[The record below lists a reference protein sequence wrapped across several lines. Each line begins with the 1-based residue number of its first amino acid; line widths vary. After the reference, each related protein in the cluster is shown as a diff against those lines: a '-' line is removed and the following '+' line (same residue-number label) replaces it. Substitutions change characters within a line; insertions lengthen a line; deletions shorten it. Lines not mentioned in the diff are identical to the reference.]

1 MDIINRNDVPSFI
14 TKDKSEIREI
24 MAPANSSIKRQS
36 LAEAIV
42 YPGDA
47 TITHIHKT
55 SEEIYYIIKGKGIMW
70 QDGEERRVEAGDAI
84 ANLPGVP
91 HRIVNDYSEPLV
103 FLCICT
109 PSYTHED
116 TVLMDSPN
124 E

>member
-24 MAPANSSIKRQS
+24 MAPANSSIKGQS

-42 YPGDA
+42 YPGDTTA
-47 TITHIHKT
+47 AHIHKT
-55 SEEIYYIIKGKGIMW
+55 SEEIYYILKGQGIMW
-70 QDGEERRVEAGDAI
+70 QDGEERPVKVGDAI

-91 HRIVNDYSEPLV
+91 HRITNNGSEPLV

-109 PSYTHED
+109 PRYTHED
-116 TVLMDSPN
+116 TVLL
-124 E
+124 